1 MSNLSFDPEAFQQ
14 LHWRCIGP
22 PRGGRV
28 VAACGHPT
36 QRNVFYFGGV
46 AGGVWKTI
54 DGGVYW
60 ENISDG
66 YLSSASVG
74 AIAVSQADP
83 NVIYVGMGETAIR
96 GDVSWGDGVYKST
109 DGGKTWQN
117 VGLQETHHI
126 GQIRIHPQDPD
137 IVYVAALGHAFGP
150 NPERGV
156 FRTTDGGQ
164 TWEKVLY
171 VSDRAGAVDLALDVT
186 NPRILYATIWQVHRH
201 FWELVSGGPDSGLW
215 KSTDGG
221 DTWTNISRAKGL
233 PREGILGKMGVTIS
247 PANPDRVWA
256 IIEAKEDQ
264 AGVYRSD
271 DGGQTWQQLTSNRDL
286 LARPWYY
293 MHIFA
298 DPQDPDTV
306 YVNNLR
312 MWKSTDG
319 GVSWA
324 EITTPHGDNHALWI
338 DPQDPQRMINGN
350 DGGACVSFNGG
361 QTWSS
366 IYNQMTAQFYHLDVD
381 NRQPYTVY
389 GTQQDN
395 SSIAVP
401 SASEKGAIPWTDCYP
416 AGTGESGYIAVKPDD
431 PDIVFVGAV
440 GSSPGGGGALQRYDH
455 RTKQIRLVT
464 VWPEL
469 YSGWGAKDMV
479 YRFPWTFPIVFS
491 PHGSHGSTTT
501 AQGRESNGTNVLY
514 TCGNHVFRTTDE
526 GSSWEVI
533 SPDLTRNDE
542 SKLGPSG
549 GPLTLD
555 TSGAEHY
562 CTISA
567 FFESPHEPGVFWAGS
582 DDGLVHVSRDGGQSW
597 QNVTPPE
604 LPEWSYVTM
613 LEPSPVDPATVYL
626 SATRYKLDD
635 YRPYLFVTRDYGQ
648 SWQRVDSA
656 FPQDEITR
664 VIRVDPEQP
673 RLLFVGT
680 ETGIFVSLDEGAS
693 WQRMPG
699 NLPVAP
705 VYDMKIKEGDLVVA
719 THGRSFWILDDL
731 TPLRELAAGT
741 VQEPVHLFAPRRTLR
756 RWLHWGVYWG
766 GSQGGRNYRLSFGL
780 LITYF
785 QEEGEEG
792 QELLRLVDSGENP
805 PRGVIVQYL
814 LPEEVPE
821 QLSLTFL
828 DAAGNEIR
836 TFQRRPD
843 QKDDEAEGNS
853 SENDASQSVESKP
866 YAPARPG
873 LNRFVWD
880 MRYPD
885 AEKLPGDPFTEK
897 ATTGPFAPPG
907 TYQVRLDVGGESHTA
922 TFEIYVDPRTGASQ
936 EDMEEQFR
944 LWSQICDKV
953 SQVHRG
959 VKRLRT
965 VRERVK
971 LWAEQAK
978 EAGLDEATRQAI
990 LEQADGLVQA
1000 LTEVEDAL
1008 VQTKAQTPFDRLRLP
1023 VKVNAKLVGL
1033 MSVVASA
1040 DARPTRQSYDV
1051 FAKLSEEADEALG
1064 RLDAIL
1070 GQELPAFNQ
1079 AVLAAGI
1086 PPVV

>member
-1 MSNLSFDPEAFQQ
+1 MAVQPELQGWNALTF
-14 LHWRCIGP
+14 RCIGP

-28 VAACGHPT
+28 VAVCGHPT
-36 QRNVFYFGGV
+36 ERNVFYFGAV

-66 YLSSASVG
+66 YFGRASVG
-74 AIAVSQADP
+74 AIAVAEADP
-83 NVIYVGMGETAIR
+83 NVIYVGTGEATIR

-109 DGGKTWQN
+109 DGGKTWRN
-117 VGLQETHHI
+117 VGLRDTHHI
-126 GQIRIHPQDPD
+126 GQIRIHPKDPNT
-137 IVYVAALGHAFGP
+137 VYVAALGHAFGP
-150 NPERGV
+150 NAERGV
-156 FRTTDGGQ
+156 FRTTDGGR

-171 VSDRAGAVDLALDVT
+171 VSNRAGAVDLAMDVT
-186 NPRILYATIWQVHRH
+186 NPRILYASIWQVHRH

-221 DTWTNISRAKGL
+221 DTWENISRAKGL
-233 PREGILGKMGVTIS
+233 PQEGILGKIGVAVS
-247 PANPDRVWA
+247 PARPERVWA
-256 IIEAKEDQ
+256 IIEAKDDQ

-271 DGGQTWQQLTSNRDL
+271 DGGQTWKQLTSNRDL

-319 GVSWA
+319 GVNWT
-324 EITTPHGDNHALWI
+324 EITTPHGDNHGLWI
-338 DPQDPQRMINGN
+338 DPRDPQRMINGN

-361 QTWSS
+361 ETWST

-381 NRQPYTVY
+381 NRLPYHVY

-455 RTKQIRLVT
+455 RTRQIRLVT

-479 YRFPWTFPIVFS
+479 YRFSWTFPIAFS
-491 PHGSHGSTTT
+491 PHD
-501 AQGRESNGTNVLY
+501 TNVLY
-514 TCGNHVFRTTDE
+514 TCGNHVFRSTDQ

-567 FFESPHEPGVFWAGS
+567 FFESPHEPGVLWAGS

-597 QNVTPPE
+597 QNVTPPD

-648 SWQRVDSA
+648 TWQRIDGG

-680 ETGIFVSLDEGAS
+680 ETGIFVSLDEGAT

-699 NLPVAP
+699 NLPVVP
-705 VYDMKIKEGDLVVA
+705 VYDMKVKDGDLVVA

-731 TPLRELAAGT
+731 TPLRELAAAT
-741 VQEPVHLFAPRRTLR
+741 VQEAVHLFAPRPTLR
-756 RWLHWGVYWG
+756 RWLQWGVYWG
-766 GSQGGRNYRLSFGL
+766 GSPGARNYRLSFGL
-780 LITYF
+780 MITYF

-792 QELLRLVDSGENP
+792 QEVLRLVDSGENP
-805 PRGVIVQYL
+805 PRGVIVYYT

-821 QLSLTFL
+821 QVSLTFL
-828 DAAGNEIR
+828 DAQGNEIR
-836 TFQRRPD
+836 TFRRRPP
-843 QKDDEAEGNS
+843 QGEEPQDEE
-853 SENDASQSVESKP
+853 ASPDESKP
-866 YAPARPG
+866 YVPARPG

-897 ATTGPFAPPG
+897 ATTGPLAPPG
-907 TYQVRLDVGGESHTA
+907 TYQVRLDVGEVSQTA
-922 TFEIYVDPRTGASQ
+922 TFQIYVDPRTGASQ
-936 EDMEEQFR
+936 EDLEEQFR
-944 LWSQICDKV
+944 LWNQIRDKV

-959 VKRLRT
+959 VKRLRRI
-965 VRERVK
+965 RERVK

-978 EAGLDEATRQAI
+978 EAEMDQDTRQAI
-990 LEQADGLVQA
+990 LEQADALVQK
-1000 LTEVEDAL
+1000 LTQVEEEL

-1033 MSVVASA
+1033 TSVVASA
-1040 DARPTRQSYDV
+1040 DAAPPRQAYDV
-1051 FAKLSEEADEALG
+1051 FAKLSGEADQALA
-1064 RLDAIL
+1064 RLEAIL
-1070 GQELPAFNQ
+1070 GQELVAFNQ
-1079 AVLAAGI
+1079 VVQAAGI
-1086 PPVV
+1086 PPVVA